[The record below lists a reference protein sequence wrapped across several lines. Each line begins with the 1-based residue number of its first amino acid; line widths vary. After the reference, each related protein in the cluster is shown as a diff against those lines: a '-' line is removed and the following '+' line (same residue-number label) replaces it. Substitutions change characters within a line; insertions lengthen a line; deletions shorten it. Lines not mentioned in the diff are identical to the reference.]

1 MLDARVGERKGC
13 VLVADKCGG
22 MARVVMTML
31 RGLVVEI
38 VFASRVVSVI
48 LRCGVAPCV
57 HWVLRWAVSGVEE
70 NGYKRGLASAYKWLQ
85 VVASGYEYREGRI
98 QSVPC
103 LLPVHVRVCF
113 LFVSVLELA

>member
-13 VLVADKCGG
+13 VLVADTWGDI
-22 MARVVMTML
+22 ARVVTTML
-31 RGLVVEI
+31 RGLAVEI

-70 NGYKRGLASAYKWLQ
+70 NAYKRGLASAYKWLQ
-85 VVASGYEYREGRI
+85 VVTSIEKGVF
-98 QSVPC
+98 SPC
-103 LLPVHVRVCF
+103 RVCF
-113 LFVSVLELA
+113 LFMCVSASCSCPC